1 MKAGFYPKLAL
12 EGIRKNRR
20 LYLPY
25 LLACAGMA
33 AMLYI
38 LSFLGSTPLLA
49 EIKGARIGHYQS
61 EAALAFSDLVTAYF
75 QSIDEKRFS

>member
-49 EIKGARIGHYQS
+49 EITGART
-61 EAALAFSDLVTAYF
+61 V
-75 QSIDEKRFS
+75 